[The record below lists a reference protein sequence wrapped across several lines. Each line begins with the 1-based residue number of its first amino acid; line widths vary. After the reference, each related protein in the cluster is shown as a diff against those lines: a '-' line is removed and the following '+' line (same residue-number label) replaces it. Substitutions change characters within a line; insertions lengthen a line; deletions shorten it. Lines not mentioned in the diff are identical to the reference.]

1 MLSLQFQPNEILATF
16 SYSMQYSCHSSFG
29 VCAASSIICKDKM
42 NMCLLLKFIFI
53 WGLKKLS
60 DDFKLFIQQDVLGF
74 KAILLKKRYVPT
86 IHYEK
91 EFTKTIQCPKILNK
105 YTKFQFEEYLT
116 NSKIIFC
123 LFLLKISKNLLNSL
137 NIQ

>member
-1 MLSLQFQPNEILATF
+1 MIGFEIQPNDILATF

-60 DDFKLFIQQDVLGF
+60 DDSRLFICTIGCFGF
-74 KAILLKKRYVPT
+74 QSNSVEEEVPT
-86 IHYEK
+86 
-91 EFTKTIQCPKILNK
+91 KIFIANL
-105 YTKFQFEEYLT
+105 KF
-116 NSKIIFC
+116 
-123 LFLLKISKNLLNSL
+123 
-137 NIQ
+137 